1 MRCAAPLL
9 SAYRQEWGRRGAAAV
24 AAATCQW
31 PAAALDHAFCCAA
44 EVCWLGCR
52 THSCLGRPERRRP
65 PACCSCRCPLF
76 TYGCW
81 HLHSLPNWQGP
92 GASAFSWR
100 KRDKQQR
107 ASLGADGAAAASS
120 TGPEEGS
127 LFVEPL
133 RWMCE
138 GGGGPG
144 GDSVVG
150 GAVQGKLY
158 CPK

>member
-1 MRCAAPLL
+1 MSWVQQQRLAGTSDRFLL
-9 SAYRQEWGRRGAAAV
+9 PGAASCHCSSPPPSASPFS
-24 AAATCQW
+24 
-31 PAAALDHAFCCAA
+31 PA
-44 EVCWLGCR
+44 
-52 THSCLGRPERRRP
+52 
-65 PACCSCRCPLF
+65 
-76 TYGCW
+76 
-81 HLHSLPNWQGP
+81 SLQGP

-107 ASLGADGAAAASS
+107 ASLGSDGASASS
-120 TGPEEGS
+120 SSGPEEGS

-138 GGGGPG
+138 SGGGPG

>member
-1 MRCAAPLL
+1 MTSCCPPLLLAAAPQLP
-9 SAYRQEWGRRGAAAV
+9 V
-24 AAATCQW
+24 T
-31 PAAALDHAFCCAA
+31 HA
-44 EVCWLGCR
+44 
-52 THSCLGRPERRRP
+52 SP
-65 PACCSCRCPLF
+65 
-76 TYGCW
+76 
-81 HLHSLPNWQGP
+81 QGP

-107 ASLGADGAAAASS
+107 ASLGSDGASASSS

-138 GGGGPG
+138 SGGGPG